1 QLFVLANH
9 DRNLLFGSKGTD
21 VWALQVYLMF
31 DGMPDGAKLLTVGP
45 TGVFGLLTK
54 NAVIEWQKSVG
65 LPATGYFGSMS
76 RGAIL

>member
-45 TGVFGLLTK
+45 TGVFGTLTQQ
-54 NAVIEWQKSVG
+54 AVIEFQRSVHIS
-65 LPATGYFGSMS
+65 ATGLVGPLT
-76 RGAIL
+76 RGALK